1 MSNRPSTPKALSI
14 PRVCALLGLAFL
26 FRLAF
31 GLCTEIW
38 FIDQQQIY
46 LIGLKFYCTG
56 LWPYFGADVAPHI
69 QLPGALQG
77 LAVGGPLFLCPIPEA
92 PYVLLNLLSFTGL
105 CFFAWYCSKRLP
117 QFPKWILYAW
127 LLTAPWVLNW
137 STNIDNDSYV
147 LFGSCLFFIG
157 FLETVPAFSLQVVP
171 QWLADFM
178 MGFALFWDVQF
189 HMSYVLLFHF
199 VLASAYFQWKSLRT
213 KAGSS
218 LAAFLLGCL
227 TSGGFILPT
236 LVNYGWDQGSGGA
249 ENAVTFN
256 PKNLLDFFDVLFRY
270 LSLACCEIPRFIGAN
285 NAARLQFLG
294 ENRWIAPF
302 AIVAGIL
309 GIIQVFALVAGWF
322 QKNHPQ
328 KDWAAVKWLALVT
341 FFLIYLSFLFAIK
354 PPAAHT
360 YYVALPIAM
369 LYGFYV
375 FRPWTAKKGFLIAAK
390 VLLACNI
397 LFQAGL
403 ALHNLPVKSLYKDR
417 GLFCRAIAE
426 KNYHLLG
433 ERRPDAK
440 Y

>member
-1 MSNRPSTPKALSI
+1 VSNRPSTPNALSV
-14 PRVCALLGLAFL
+14 PWVCALLGLAFL

-77 LAVGGPLFLCPIPEA
+77 LVVGGPLFICPIPEA
-92 PYVLLNLLSFTGL
+92 PYILLNLLSFTGL
-105 CFFAWYCSKRLP
+105 CLFAWYCSQRLP
-117 QFPKWILYAW
+117 RFPKWILYAW
-127 LLTAPWVLNW
+127 LLTAPWVMNW

-157 FLETVPAFSLQVVP
+157 FLETVPALSLKRLP
-171 QWLADFM
+171 PAAASFL
-178 MGFALFWDVQF
+178 MGFALFWDIQF
-189 HMSYVLLFHF
+189 HMSYVLLFPF
-199 VLASAYFQWKSLRT
+199 VLASAYFQWKSPGI
-213 KAGSS
+213 KAGLN
-218 LAAFLLGCL
+218 LAVFLLGCL
-227 TSGGFILPT
+227 TTGVFILPT
-236 LVNYGWDQGSGGA
+236 LANYGWSQGSGGA
-249 ENAVTFN
+249 ENAVAFN
-256 PKNLLDFFDVLFRY
+256 PGNLLGFFDILFRY

-285 NAARLQFLG
+285 NADRLDFLR
-294 ENRWIAPF
+294 ENFWVAPF
-302 AIVAGIL
+302 AVVAGIL
-309 GIIQVFALVAGWF
+309 GMIQVTALIAGWF
-322 QKNHPQ
+322 QKSHPQ
-328 KDWAAVKWLALVT
+328 KDWMAVKGLALAT

-360 YYVALPIAM
+360 YYLTLPVAM

-375 FRPWTAKKGFLIAAK
+375 FTPWVQKKGFLVAVT

-397 LFQAGL
+397 LFHAGL
-403 ALHNLPVKSLYKDR
+403 ALHNLPVKSLYKNR
-417 GLFCRAIAE
+417 GLFCQAIAE
-426 KNYHLLG
+426 KNYRLLG